1 MCCNQIASRQLHFI
15 GMAQW
20 KDVNKSFCNIINH
33 IVRVYMIH
41 TDTDQQLYTIHFI
54 IVPDY
59 VSEYICI
66 TKTLYISTYIYTIWV
81 QHTSA
86 VTKYSVPCLA
96 SAPPRIHCYQIFI
109 QNYRDIDY
117 LNILIKLIDVISDVG
132 REQPHKANF
141 KISITMKCMKLLLR
155 VTFRCQRIKRKR

>member
-1 MCCNQIASRQLHFI
+1 ME
-15 GMAQW
+15 

-59 VSEYICI
+59 VSDICT

-96 SAPPRIHCYQIFI
+96 SAPPKIHCYQIFI

-117 LNILIKLIDVISDVG
+117 LNILIKLIDVKCSVWVFCLRKYFISDVG
-132 REQPHKANF
+132 TEQPHKANF
-141 KISITMKCMKLLLR
+141 KISITLMKRMKLLLR